1 MCQTT
6 IVRHFDTPSKDKNID
21 AVPNMQKM
29 QFGTAFDYL
38 IEEKKKKLYKQKII
52 YHEH

>member
-1 MCQTT
+1 VPDYRSTSFWH
-6 IVRHFDTPSKDKNID
+6 IDNSYNIQ

-38 IEEKKKKLYKQKII
+38 IEEKKKKLYKQKNYIS
-52 YHEH
+52 